1 MPETIK
7 LLEKNTGR
15 ILFGI
20 NHSNIFLDPPLRV
33 MKIKTNIKKWD
44 LIKLKS
50 FCIRKVTISKI
61 KRQPTEWEFFL
72 FFLFKNL
79 LEYNCF
85 IILCQFL
92 LYRKVNQQCVY
103 ISVYPLFFQI
113 SLPVRSPQ
121 STEQS
126 FLCYTV
132 SSHLLCYIQNQQCVC
147 QFQSPNSSHHHSPLS
162 PLVSIHLFSM
172 SVSLFLLCK

>member
-61 KRQPTEWEFFL
+61 NRQPTEWEFFSF
-72 FFLFKNL
+72 FFLKI
-79 LEYNCF
+79 YWR
-85 IILCQFL
+85 IIAL
-92 LYRKVNQQCVY
+92 
-103 ISVYPLFFQI
+103 
-113 SLPVRSPQ
+113 
-121 STEQS
+121 
-126 FLCYTV
+126 
-132 SSHLLCYIQNQQCVC
+132 
-147 QFQSPNSSHHHSPLS
+147 
-162 PLVSIHLFSM
+162 
-172 SVSLFLLCK
+172 